1 MNQSLRSAFW
11 PLLGGL
17 AALAAPVRGQN
28 PVSVTEGEPVATPY
42 VDAGHFTCEPR
53 TEAVAVPVSGWKV
66 VWPMPPKEGE
76 KAQSG
81 IRIVETNDLV
91 RGVETPVLRL
101 ELTHG
106 DFPSGNQPLVELA
119 RPFNAETH
127 NVLSFIAKVEVPPA
141 LRRVIG
147 DSSEIY
153 TGWFSTAFNRYF
165 DDFGIAVDDGHY
177 QWSAEGVPTTMFRF
191 HDFPATRGADGYAD
205 FTWDMRDDN
214 FTGNKGFV
222 RDRAKAL
229 RLHYDTR
236 KIPEGEKVVVSVADI
251 RLVKG
256 VHARVDDSVRYAAWT
271 NFVANYTPD
280 YSDSSAYLKPPRE
293 GRLAKPIRLTEEGQ
307 AKCEIV
313 VDFSDAI
320 LIDKFFPDR
329 SKWRIFLREAR
340 GKERFQTRFAA
351 NELQRWLRE
360 ITGAEIPVLLA
371 PSGEKRARLYLGA
384 SFAKPHF
391 PEDLAFL
398 ASGGTHDGYAVREKD
413 GDLYLFG
420 ASPAGT
426 LNAVYAFLENNT
438 DIIWA
443 FRDEKTGTVYTPTPT
458 LDAVWGDAASK
469 PAMAWRGVIAGDWA
483 IRNYMNVYHPAG
495 WSRAGGHYLCP
506 QYYASCEGLHR
517 FNPVVD
523 RFDPKRSDHWTEWSQ
538 LACLSDP
545 EFRRRAAEYVPNVRL
560 LRYEGR
566 EHMVF
571 GPDDNYNVCECPL
584 CSAPITNKWG
594 AALTPEA
601 DYFGHYNAWF
611 YAYLDQLDA
620 QIQKYNPGFITS
632 TFAYFMGAPYP
643 QIPISKNIQPQL
655 CTYVRKSQ
663 VEPLFAPVNQH
674 WWRMYRDWAA
684 HGRDMIDYD
693 YWALSIHLYPK
704 AESLKFETQ
713 AKRDIGCL
721 SAYSEGS
728 CEGEH
733 VGAGNARWCIARLLW
748 DPDQDVEQLHRRFNR
763 RTYREAAPWVDRFDG
778 TIREAFLKHAHR
790 TIDFESNRE
799 GAILI
804 RDLGLEGELRGYLA
818 KARSAVRHPKA
829 KPLVEMLA
837 ADFDHYMTAE
847 RNDYPSKKMAATD
860 KPPAPAPRK
869 LVDGSADLIALARG
883 AVGAEGLAG
892 LSRLFDDKLA
902 ERAADPAE
910 SFLVYS
916 SLLPVLVDGGFT
928 DAALRRLDDLFLD
941 RRLGGSPELCVQL
954 AAKILPSIVAKASLP
969 PARALALL
977 RRYDGDDRGKAL
989 GLVLLPANRHL
1000 AHYWNSLVARLAS
1013 DYARK
1018 GDFAAAS
1025 DLYGRWARI
1034 DGATTPADFVS
1045 ARLGAGVAAL
1055 RKDIQRL
1062 EGDVVRHGRAA
1073 KAKPADPVPD
1083 RALAVAESDL
1093 RRARGQLATD
1103 LERWYAAL
1111 SETAREGST
1120 ESVRRKAE
1128 SALLLEHWDETPQER
1143 RIAAIDGWVAEKFL
1157 PDLDRRNAADLV
1169 KRLYVTPASTNLT
1182 ALAEHALRCIG
1193 AGDWSDNSYRLN
1205 RGDLRLAYALD
1216 IADFLAKH
1224 GAPDKGCDFLLR
1236 AVDILG
1242 YGKDA
1247 PAPTSA
1253 RRRCEATKKLLE
1265 KLDAALTARGL
1276 SR

>member
-1 MNQSLRSAFW
+1 MENSMSTFTRPPSTSL
-11 PLLGGL
+11 LLVFLSSMVG
-17 AALAAPVRGQN
+17 AAMTYGQT
-28 PVSVTEGEPVATPY
+28 PVSVTEGEAVATPY
-42 VDAGHFTCEPR
+42 ISTNRFTREAC
-53 TEAVAVPVSGWKV
+53 TEAVAVPVTDWKV
-66 VWPMPPKEGE
+66 VWPLSPKEGE
-76 KAQSG
+76 TVIPG

-106 DFPSGNQPLVELA
+106 VFSGDTQPLVELA
-119 RPFNAETH
+119 KPFNAETH
-127 NVLSFIAKVEVPPA
+127 NVLSFVAKVEVPPT
-141 LRRVIG
+141 LKRVIG

-177 QWSAEGVPTTMFRF
+177 QWAAIGVPTTMFRF
-191 HDFPATRGADGYAD
+191 HDFPETRGADGYAD

-222 RDRAKAL
+222 RDRAQAL

-236 KIPEGEKVVVSVADI
+236 KIPEGEKVVVSIADI

-256 VHARVDDSVRYAAWT
+256 VHARVDDPVRYAAWT
-271 NFVANYTPD
+271 NFVANYKPD

-293 GRLAKPIRLTEEGQ
+293 GRIAKPVRLTEKGR

-320 LIDKFFPDR
+320 LVDNFFPDR

-351 NELQRWLRE
+351 NELKRWLRE
-360 ITGAEIPVLLA
+360 ITGADVPVLLA
-371 PSGEKRARLYLGA
+371 PSGEKRARLFLGA

-391 PEDLAFL
+391 PEDLALL
-398 ASGGTHDGYAVREKD
+398 ASGGAHDGFAVRERD

-443 FRDEKTGTVYTPTPT
+443 FKDETTGTVFTPQPT
-458 LDAVWGDAASK
+458 LDAVWADAVSK

-506 QYYASCEGLHR
+506 QYYASCEGLMR
-517 FNPVVD
+517 FNPVLD
-523 RFDPKRSDHWTEWSQ
+523 RFDPKRLDRWSEYTQ
-538 LACLSDP
+538 LACLADP
-545 EFRRRAAEYVPNVRL
+545 EFRRRATEYVPNVRL

-571 GPDDNYNVCECPL
+571 GPDDNYGVCECPL
-584 CSAPITNKWG
+584 CTAPITNRLGKV
-594 AALTPEA
+594 LTPET
-601 DYFGHYNAWF
+601 DYFEYYNAWF
-611 YAYLDQLDA
+611 YSYLNQLDA

-643 QIPISKNIQPQL
+643 EIELSKNIQPQL
-655 CTYVRKSQ
+655 CAYVRKSQ
-663 VEPLFAPVNQH
+663 TEPLFAPVNQH

-684 HGRDMIDYD
+684 HGADMIDYD

-704 AESLKFETQ
+704 AEALKFDTQ

-721 SAYSEGS
+721 SAYSEGA
-728 CEGEH
+728 CTGEH
-733 VGAGNARWCIARLLW
+733 LGAGNTRWCIARLLW
-748 DPDQDVEQLHRRFNR
+748 DPDLDVEQLHRRFNR

-778 TIREAFLKHAHR
+778 TIREAFLRHAHR

-799 GAILI
+799 VAILI
-804 RDLGLEGELRGYLA
+804 RDLGLEEELRGYLA
-818 KARSAVRHPKA
+818 KAQKTVRHPKA
-829 KPLVEMLA
+829 KVLVDMLA
-837 ADFDHYMTAE
+837 ADFDHYMASE
-847 RNDYPSKKMAATD
+847 KNDYPSAKLE
-860 KPPAPAPRK
+860 KPPAPKEKQPAASP
-869 LVDGSADLIALARG
+869 GSRVNGSRELAETARRT
-883 AVGAEGLAG
+883 ARAEGLAG
-892 LSRLFDDKLA
+892 LNSLFDDKLA
-902 ERAADPAE
+902 ECAADPTE

-916 SLLPVLVDGGFT
+916 SILPVLVDEGFT
-928 DAALRRLDDLFLD
+928 DAALARLDNLFLD
-941 RRLGGSPELCVQL
+941 RRLGGSPEPCLQL
-954 AAKILPSIVAKASLP
+954 AEKVLPTIVDKASLP
-969 PARALALL
+969 PDRALELV

-989 GLVLLPANRHL
+989 GLVLVL
-1000 AHYWNSLVARLAS
+1000 ADRRLARYWDNQIARIAT

-1018 GDFAAAS
+1018 GDFAAIS
-1025 DLYGRWARI
+1025 DLYARWAHF
-1034 DGATTPADFVS
+1034 DGKTTPADFIS
-1045 ARLGAGVAAL
+1045 ERLLTGVVGL
-1055 RKDIQRL
+1055 RKCIQGL
-1062 EGDVVRHGRAA
+1062 ESRIARHERAVRE
-1073 KAKPADPVPD
+1073 KPDDPVPA

-1093 RRARGQLATD
+1093 KRAEAQLAKD

-1111 SETAREGST
+1111 SVTAKEGST

-1128 SALLLEHWDETPQER
+1128 LTLLVERWDATPQRE
-1143 RIAAIDGWVAEKFL
+1143 RIAVIDGCVAEKFL
-1157 PDLDRRNAADLV
+1157 PDTDRRDAAYLV
-1169 KRLYVTPASTNLT
+1169 RRLYVTPTSTNLS
-1182 ALAEHALRCIG
+1182 ALADHALRCIG
-1193 AGDWSDNSYRLN
+1193 AGDWSDNSYR
-1205 RGDLRLAYALD
+1205 RRHGDLRLAYAKG

-1224 GAPDKGCDFLLR
+1224 GAAEASDAFLLR
-1236 AVDILG
+1236 AEEICRKPVADMR
-1242 YGKDA
+1242 K
-1247 PAPTSA
+1247 
-1253 RRRCEATKKLLE
+1253 
-1265 KLDAALTARGL
+1265 
-1276 SR
+1276 